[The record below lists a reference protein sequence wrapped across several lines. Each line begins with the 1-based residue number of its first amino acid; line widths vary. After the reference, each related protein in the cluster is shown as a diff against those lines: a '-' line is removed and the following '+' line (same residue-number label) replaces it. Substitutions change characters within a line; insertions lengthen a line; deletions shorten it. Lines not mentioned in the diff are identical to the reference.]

1 MTNTTEADSPTP
13 ARTSSLRPVG
23 FPKPPS
29 APDSWPDRPS
39 RLRDQATTLNALIRE
54 DLSRG
59 RALASLLCT
68 GAVTLAAALVP
79 VMVVDAAS
87 SDTSEATD
95 VAVAAVLGVVLLALL
110 AVPALLVL
118 RAFRKRSV
126 ERFALLQQ
134 WAAVDRGHDAE
145 FPTSYGAQGY
155 PHGRF
160 FYAAVVLAMAVI
172 LAVAVLVG
180 LSDPTVLAL
189 LPCLIVAALFA
200 WSAVRKYQKR
210 YSWSEGER
218 VMRARARRREL
229 HRAQLAHGERTTART
244 PSAHLSGLRIHPAL
258 LYAALLSPTV
268 SVTLVYV
275 VARPKG
281 ALGLALAGLLALA
294 VLVLGLPKV
303 VRMNRREQ
311 TELNSVAGALAQG
324 FAAGAV
330 LHPVRYGLGAPDGQA
345 IASTAAAW
353 DLGPTRTGAL
363 AVGAVALR
371 LRGTDGAVLDLPLAE
386 VQGAVLL
393 PSGVAWLAPS
403 VDLLLRSGE
412 AIEVRSHQ
420 AGAVV
425 DALSG
430 AGVQVVGRSSGP
442 RPVSARKQATP
453 EHRRPPPRP
462 SLRGGSPTD
471 RPPGD

>member
-1 MTNTTEADSPTP
+1 MTNTTNGHTSTSARASLPEPPGTP
-13 ARTSSLRPVG
+13 DA
-23 FPKPPS
+23 
-29 APDSWPDRPS
+29 WPDRAS
-39 RLRDQATTLNALIRE
+39 RLSDQAKALDTLLRE

-59 RALASLLCT
+59 RALGFLLCA
-68 GAVTLAAALVP
+68 GVVTLVAGIVP
-79 VMVVDAAS
+79 AMLVDAAT

-95 VAVAAVLGVVLLALL
+95 VAVAAVLGLVLLALL

-118 RAFRKRSV
+118 RAFRKRSAK
-126 ERFALLQQ
+126 RFALLQQ

-172 LAVAVLVG
+172 LTAAVLVG

-200 WSAVRKYQKR
+200 WSTVRKYGRR
-210 YSWSEGER
+210 YSWSERER
-218 VMRARARRREL
+218 VIRARARRREL
-229 HRAQLAHGERTTART
+229 HRAQLAQGEHATARA
-244 PSAHLSGLRIHPAL
+244 PSAHLSGVRIHPAL

-268 SVTLVYV
+268 IVTLVYV

-311 TELNSVAGALAQG
+311 TELDSAAGALAQG

-345 IASTAAAW
+345 TASTAVAW
-353 DLGPTRTGAL
+353 DLGPASTGAL
-363 AVGAVALR
+363 AVDAGALR
-371 LRGTDGAVLDLPLAE
+371 LRGTDGAVLDVPLAE

-430 AGVQVVGRSSGP
+430 AGVRVVA
-442 RPVSARKQATP
+442 V
-453 EHRRPPPRP
+453 
-462 SLRGGSPTD
+462 
-471 RPPGD
+471 